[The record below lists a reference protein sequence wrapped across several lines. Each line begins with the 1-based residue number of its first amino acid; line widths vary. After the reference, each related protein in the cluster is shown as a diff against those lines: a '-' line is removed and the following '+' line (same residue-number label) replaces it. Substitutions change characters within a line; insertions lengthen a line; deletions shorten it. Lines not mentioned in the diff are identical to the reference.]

1 MANTD
6 ASSGVEEAAGDT
18 TLLLGWLSSSP
29 EEPTFDLW
37 AGRALGG
44 GRGGATHG
52 HVWSAARVSG
62 LGDGVHQLTAD
73 AKVAQ
78 LYVAVPVQE
87 DVGRLDVC
95 EGDRRTDA

>member
-1 MANTD
+1 MT
-6 ASSGVEEAAGDT
+6 SG
-18 TLLLGWLSSSP
+18 LGRR
-29 EEPTFDLW
+29 
-37 AGRALGG
+37 AGRLLGG

-52 HVWSAARVSG
+52 HVWSAARISG
-62 LGDGVHQLTAD
+62 FGDGVHQLTAD

-95 EGDRRTDA
+95 EGDRTEA

>member
-6 ASSGVEEAAGDT
+6 TSSGVEEAARDT
-18 TLLLGWLSSSP
+18 TLLIGSSP

-37 AGRALGG
+37 AGR

-62 LGDGVHQLTAD
+62 FGDGVHQLTAD

-95 EGDRRTDA
+95 GGDRRTDA